1 MIQFN
6 QDNKGTLTVID
17 DIFDTHVEIVDEK
30 VEYTME
36 ERIKLFD
43 IKLDARRREEKVEI
57 DDKKDG
63 RKKDKWT
70 CYIRG

>member
-1 MIQFN
+1 
-6 QDNKGTLTVID
+6 VID

-63 RKKDKWT
+63 RKKDK
-70 CYIRG
+70 